1 MSGAWVAMF
10 ALGAAALAC
19 CTFAGYLVGLFNG
32 RNDIESRSYW
42 RGFADGELHQQ
53 LQERTPS
60 LN

>member
-1 MSGAWVAMF
+1 MTWLIFV
-10 ALGAAALAC
+10 LGAAALAC

-32 RNDIESRSYW
+32 RTDIESRSFW
-42 RGFADGELHQQ
+42 RGFADGEVHAQ

>member
-1 MSGAWVAMF
+1 MTWLVF
-10 ALGAAALAC
+10 FLGAAALAC

-32 RNDIESRSYW
+32 RTDIESRSFW

>member
-1 MSGAWVAMF
+1 MTGLVF
-10 ALGAAALAC
+10 ALGAVFAAC
-19 CTFAGYLVGLFNG
+19 MFGAGYLVGLFNG
-32 RNDIESRSYW
+32 RNDIESRSFW